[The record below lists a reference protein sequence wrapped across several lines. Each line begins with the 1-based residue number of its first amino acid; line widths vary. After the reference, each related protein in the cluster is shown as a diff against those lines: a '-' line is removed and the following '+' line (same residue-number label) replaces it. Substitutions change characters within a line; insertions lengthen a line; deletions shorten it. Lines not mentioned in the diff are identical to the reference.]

1 MLGERINLVY
11 RVATE
16 KDLMSHDNEDGQSC
30 LGFIIQLMVIYDI
43 CCASIRFKFHLSFG
57 LEYWTEMC
65 LDMDKLDELYNSILS
80 FAT

>member
-16 KDLMSHDNEDGQSC
+16 KDLMSHDNEDGKSYR
-30 LGFIIQLMVIYDI
+30 GFIIQLMVIYDI
-43 CCASIRFKFHLSFG
+43 CCVSIRFKFHLSFG

>member
-16 KDLMSHDNEDGQSC
+16 KDLMSHDNEDGKSYR
-30 LGFIIQLMVIYDI
+30 GFIIQLMVIYDI
-43 CCASIRFKFHLSFG
+43 CCVSIRFKFHLSFG
-57 LEYWTEMC
+57 SEYWTEMC
-65 LDMDKLDELYNSILS
+65 LDMDKLNELYDSILS